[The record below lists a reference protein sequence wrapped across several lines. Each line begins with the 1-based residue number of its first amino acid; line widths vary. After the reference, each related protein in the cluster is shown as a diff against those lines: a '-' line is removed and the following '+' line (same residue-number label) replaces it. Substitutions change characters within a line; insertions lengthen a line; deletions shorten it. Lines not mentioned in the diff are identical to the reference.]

1 MLAHHHGQAGV
12 PVSTLETGGA
22 RCAAGLRLVIDAE
35 TVVLARVLG
44 VALDELVPKTSRG
57 LSAVLRH
64 GRS

>member
-1 MLAHHHGQAGV
+1 M